1 MHRGLKKKFITNLAL
16 LLFLNLLIKPFWI
29 FGIDRTVQNM
39 VGAGEYGFYISL
51 FNFSLVLN
59 VFLDLGITNYNNRSI
74 SQYHH
79 MLTKYL
85 SNIVVI
91 KFMLAILYLV
101 VSFSVAIIIGYS
113 WEQMYLLL
121 FLVFN
126 QFLISFTLYLRS
138 NISGLQLFRTDS
150 LLSVLDK
157 GLMVAICS
165 VLLWGNITK
174 MPFQIEWFV
183 YAQTCAYVL
192 TTLTIFGIVLTK
204 SGKIRLSFELNYF
217 RIILRQ
223 SFPYALLVLLM
234 STSFWSGLV
243 ILERILPN
251 GQEEAGIYAQGNRL
265 LEAVSMFGFMFAG
278 LLLPMFSKMLKQK
291 EGVTQLLRLST
302 LMLLVPSLVLAI
314 VSLCYRDEIM
324 GLLYHEV
331 HQHTS
336 VIFALLMFSFI
347 GIGNTYIFGSLLT
360 ANGSLQKLNIMAAVG
375 VVLNITLNL
384 ILIPM
389 YHALGMAIAT
399 LVTQIYTGA
408 AQILIAKYEFKLK
421 TNFPLLIQLILFS
434 AAVFFITTLSKNL
447 PFNWMFN
454 LVLVVM
460 VSFFFAFLSKLIS
473 VKGLISIVRNE

>member
-1 MHRGLKKKFITNLAL
+1 MKKKFITNLAL

-29 FGIDRTVQNM
+29 FGIDRTVQNI
-39 VGAGEYGFYISL
+39 VGAGDYGFYISL

-74 SQYHH
+74 SQYHQ

-91 KFMLAILYLV
+91 KFMLAVVYLV
-101 VSFSVAIIIGYS
+101 VSFTVAIIIGYS
-113 WEQMYLLL
+113 WAQMYLLL

-138 NISGLQLFRTDS
+138 NISGLQMFRTDS

-157 GLMVAICS
+157 SLMVAICS
-165 VLLWGNITK
+165 VLLWGNIAGT
-174 MPFQIEWFV
+174 PFKIEWFV
-183 YAQTCAYVL
+183 YAQTITYVIS
-192 TTLTIFGIVLTK
+192 TLIIFGIVLSK
-204 SGKIRLSFELNYF
+204 SEKFRLNFDLNYF

-223 SFPYALLVLLM
+223 SLPFALLVLLM
-234 STSFWSGLV
+234 SLYNWGGLV

-278 LLLPMFSKMLKQK
+278 LLLPMFSRMIKQK
-291 EGVTQLLRLST
+291 EGITQLLRFST
-302 LMLLVPSLVLAI
+302 LLLIVPSIVLAI
-314 VSLCYRDEIM
+314 ISLCYRDEIM

-336 VIFALLMFSFI
+336 LIFSLLMFSFI

-360 ANGSLQKLNIMAAVG
+360 ANGSLRKLNIMAAIG

-399 LVTQIYTGA
+399 LCTQIYTA
-408 AQILIAKYEFKLK
+408 TAQILIVKYEFKLR
-421 TNFPLLIQLILFS
+421 TDFSLIIKLILFS
-434 AAVFFITTLSKNL
+434 AAVLFFAELSKNL
-447 PFNWMFN
+447 PFNWIIN
-454 LVLVVM
+454 LGLVGM
-460 VSFFFAFLSKLIS
+460 VALFLAFISKLIS
-473 VKGLISIVRNE
+473 LKGLFSILKNE